1 MHNGKIIMK
10 KFFSLL
16 LIFTNAVFLFSQTA
30 NLENTNSQM
39 QNSPTINS
47 QTQNSPIT
55 NLQTQNS
62 STTNSQT
69 QNSPTINS
77 QPQNSPI
84 TNLQTQNS
92 STTNSQTQNSPTTN
106 LQTQNSPTANSQMQ
120 NSPTANSQTQKKQ
133 KKDSPKQLGQDA
145 LVLYQN
151 GDYKAAIAVCED
163 EIRKN
168 QGRVDSYVVLCWSL
182 VKNKQYAEAEE
193 RAAEGLKTNPY
204 DLRLIE
210 IFGEAKYY
218 LGKNNGAL
226 EQFQKYAA
234 SAPEGSSRLGTAFY
248 FMGEIYIR
256 QARYQHADIAFSAAV
271 KKEPLI
277 AFWWTRLGYARE
289 MAGNYS
295 ESLSAYD
302 EALLLDATS
311 TDAKNG
317 KARVSSILQ

>member
-1 MHNGKIIMK
+1 MFESAIF
-10 KFFSLL
+10 FFSKPLSAQDVQVQSPQTL
-16 LIFTNAVFLFSQTA
+16 QTA
-30 NLENTNSQM
+30 NPQNADSQSENSQVRTLQTENFQNTNQRTR
-39 QNSPTINS
+39 NSPTDTVNQQSPNS
-47 QTQNSPIT
+47 QTQNSET
-55 NLQTQNS
+55 RNLKSQNAAA
-62 STTNSQT
+62 Q
-69 QNSPTINS
+69 NS
-77 QPQNSPI
+77 QP
-84 TNLQTQNS
+84 
-92 STTNSQTQNSPTTN
+92 
-106 LQTQNSPTANSQMQ
+106 A
-120 NSPTANSQTQKKQ
+120 AQKKYA
-133 KKDSPKQLGQDA
+133 PKQIGQDA

-151 GDYKAAIAVCED
+151 GDYKAAIAVCET
-163 EIRKN
+163 EIKKN
-168 QGRVDSYVVLCWSL
+168 PDRADSYVVLCWSL

-234 SAPEGSSRLGTAFY
+234 SATEGSARFGSAFY

-289 MAGNYS
+289 MAGNYY
-295 ESLSAYD
+295 EALSAYD

-311 TDAKNG
+311 IGAKNG
-317 KARVSSILQ
+317 KSRVSSRLQ